1 MQAFYQAVKR
11 ELEKVDFDALWPGFH
26 AYPFALYDHAQAVL
40 DGVSMIRPVE
50 FWANTAL
57 RFQGQLV
64 AIYQV
69 PAEDERDAVSMASL
83 LVHEMFHAFQMDCG
97 ETRFPDD
104 LSLAAATQ
112 TPEAL
117 AWKAE
122 EYRALV
128 QDDLPRFRAVREI
141 RRAMDPQAVQQELLT
156 ETVEGMA
163 QYMELAALGQLSAEK
178 RRAGLQSCAGALA
191 EPERLLDARRC
202 AYHSGTLLLTAAAEQ
217 GLAFSHS
224 VGRETRPVYDLIAG
238 QIPAG
243 DPPAR
248 PPLAP
253 WQALLQGQRER
264 RQHQLQ
270 EFLHCPHR
278 AVTGQYSVCGYDPM
292 NLWRE
297 EDLLFSTSYLALRGE
312 GQDPIELQGQA
323 LLYMVPG
330 SAHRCRGYVVAE
342 QPAP

>member
-11 ELEKVDFDALWPGFH
+11 ELDKVNFDDLWPGFH
-26 AYPFALYDHAQAVL
+26 AYPFALYDNAQAVL
-40 DGVSMIRPVE
+40 DGVSMTRPSE

-69 PAEDERDAVSMASL
+69 PAENERDASSMASL

-97 ETRFPDD
+97 EARFPDD
-104 LSLAAATQ
+104 LSLAAT
-112 TPEAL
+112 TLSPEAL

-122 EYRALV
+122 EYRALA
-128 QDDLPRFRAVREI
+128 QADLPRFRAVRER
-141 RRAMDPQAVQQELLT
+141 RRAMDPEAVREERMA

-163 QYMELAALGQLSAEK
+163 QYVELAALGQLSPEK
-178 RRAGLQSCAGALA
+178 QRAGLQSCVKALA

-217 GLAFSHS
+217 GLVVSHPI
-224 VGRETRPVYDLIAG
+224 GRETRPVYDLIAG

-243 DPPAR
+243 TLPAC
-248 PPLAP
+248 PPLTL

-264 RQHQLQ
+264 REHQIQ
-270 EFLHCPHR
+270 EFLRRPHR
-278 AVTGQYSVCGYDPM
+278 TVTGQYSICGYDPM

-312 GQDPIELQGQA
+312 EPEPVELPGQA
-323 LLYMVPG
+323 LLYMLPG

>member
-40 DGVSMIRPVE
+40 DGVSMIRPAE

-69 PAEDERDAVSMASL
+69 PAEKERDAASMASL
-83 LVHEMFHAFQMDCG
+83 LVHEMFHAFQMECG

-104 LSLAAATQ
+104 LSLAAAPLL
-112 TPEAL
+112 PEAL

-122 EYRALV
+122 EYRALA
-128 QDDLPRFRAVREI
+128 QADLPRFRAVRER
-141 RRAMDPQAVQQELLT
+141 RRAMDPKAVQEELMA

-163 QYMELAALGQLSAEK
+163 QYVELTALGQLSPEK
-178 RRAGLQSCAGALA
+178 RRAGLQSCARALA

-217 GLAFSHS
+217 GLAVSHPI
-224 VGRETRPVYDLIAG
+224 GRETRPVYDLLAG

-243 DPPAR
+243 ILPAC

-253 WQALLQGQRER
+253 WQALLQGQREQ
-264 RQHQLQ
+264 RQHQIQ
-270 EFLHCPHR
+270 EFLRRPHR
-278 AVTGQYSVCGYDPM
+278 TVTGQYSVCGYDPM

-312 GQDPIELQGQA
+312 GQEPVELQGQA
-323 LLYMVPG
+323 LLYMLPG
-330 SAHRCRGYVVAE
+330 SAHRCRGYVAAE
-342 QPAP
+342 

>member
-11 ELEKVDFDALWPGFH
+11 ELDKVNFDALWPGFH
-26 AYPFALYDHAQAVL
+26 AYPFALYDDTQAVL
-40 DGVSMIRPVE
+40 DGVSMVRPAE

-69 PAEDERDAVSMASL
+69 PAEDARDASSMASL

-104 LSLAAATQ
+104 LSLAAA
-112 TPEAL
+112 PLPAEAL

-122 EYRALV
+122 EYRALA
-128 QDDLPRFRAVREI
+128 QADLPRFRAARER
-141 RRAMDPQAVQQELLT
+141 RRAMAPEAVREELMA

-163 QYMELAALGQLSAEK
+163 QYVELTALGQLSPEK
-178 RRAGLQSCAGALA
+178 RREGLQACVRALA

-202 AYHSGTLLLTAAAEQ
+202 AYHSGTLLLTAAAAQ
-217 GLAFSHS
+217 GLVFAHPI
-224 VGRETRPVYDLIAG
+224 GMETRPVYDLIAG

-243 DPPAR
+243 DLPAC
-248 PPLAP
+248 PMLAP
-253 WQALLQGQRER
+253 WQALVQEQREHR
-264 RQHQLQ
+264 AHQIQ
-270 EFLHCPHR
+270 EFLRRPHR
-278 AVTGQYSVCGYDPM
+278 TVTGQFSICGYDPM
-292 NLWRE
+292 NLWRQE
-297 EDLLFSTSYLALRGE
+297 ELLFSTSYLALRGE
-312 GQDPIELQGQA
+312 GQEPVELQGQA
-323 LLYMVPG
+323 LLYMLPG

>member
-1 MQAFYQAVKR
+1 MQAFYQVVKR
-11 ELEKVDFDALWPGFH
+11 ELEKVNFDELWPGFH
-26 AYPFALYDHAQAVL
+26 AYPFALYDDTQAVL
-40 DGVSMIRPVE
+40 DGVSMIRPAE

-64 AIYQV
+64 AIYQI
-69 PAEDERDAVSMASL
+69 PAENERDASSMASL

-104 LSLAAATQ
+104 LSLAAATLP
-112 TPEAL
+112 PEAL

-122 EYRALV
+122 EYRALA
-128 QDDLPRFRAVREI
+128 QADLPRFRAVRER
-141 RRAMDPQAVQQELLT
+141 RRAIDPKAVQEELMA

-163 QYMELAALGQLSAEK
+163 QYVELAALGQLSPEK
-178 RRAGLQSCAGALA
+178 RRAGLQSCVQALA

-217 GLAFSHS
+217 GLAVFHPI
-224 VGRETRPVYDLIAG
+224 GRETGPVYDLLAG

-243 DPPAR
+243 NLPAC

-253 WQALLQGQRER
+253 WQALLQRQRER
-264 RQHQLQ
+264 REHQIQ
-270 EFLHCPHR
+270 EFLRRPHR
-278 AVTGQYSVCGYDPM
+278 TVTGQYSICGYDPM

-312 GQDPIELQGQA
+312 GSEPVELPGQA
-323 LLYMVPG
+323 LLYMLPG